1 MPAFFWRH
9 EFCPD
14 RLKEGVLSLMEFA
27 ACAGFSAQSHF
38 SYSFNHL
45 AGVTPGQFRMR
56 AKIAKKGQVRQE
68 TEERPPVQFLMS
80 RVSRAVAPRT

>member
-56 AKIAKKGQVRQE
+56 AKIAKRGKSHLE
-68 TEERPPVQFLMS
+68 TEEPLPLPFLMS
-80 RVSRAVAPRT
+80 RVSRAVAPRP